1 MKPIDVLFLCE
12 TNAATSLMAEAV
24 INGRNDHRIR
34 AFSAGRTPGL
44 RLLDEAREALRRRAI
59 STDGLEPKAW
69 TIFSLPG
76 APRPDLVIDL
86 ATVTWTSPDVRSL
99 VEGPVIRWPLRDAA
113 LVDSRRERRAVA
125 EAVFEALATRIQ
137 DELMPLVARTLAGWT
152 PGRISASL
160 TA

>member
-24 INGRNDHRIR
+24 VNHRNDLRIR
-34 AFSAGRTPGL
+34 AFSAGRTPGG
-44 RLLDEAREALRRRAI
+44 RLLDEARDALRARAI
-59 STDGLEPKAW
+59 ATEGLEPKAW

-76 APRPDLVIDL
+76 APRADLVIDL
-86 ATVTWTSPDVRSL
+86 ATVTWTSPEVRSL
-99 VEGPVIRWPLRDAA
+99 ANGPVMRWPLRDAA

-125 EAVFEALATRIQ
+125 EAVFEALTARIQ
-137 DELMPLVARTLAGWT
+137 DELMPLVARSLAGWGT
-152 PGRISASL
+152 GRSSAL